1 MTGPWQVSGRSDL
14 STTESEA
21 LDMSYVWNWSV
32 LGNMA
37 LPFGTVGAALGRKG
51 AC

>member
-1 MTGPWQVSGRSDL
+1 MAGVWPFRS
-14 STTESEA
+14 ECYGIRGVGYV
-21 LDMSYVWNWSV
+21 SYVWNWSV